1 MCVHALPFFC
11 LFVSVC
17 MHDGM
22 CVADVCGARA
32 QMQMRVFLCT
42 SVVRVCK
49 HVHAP
54 MHVCV
59 VGVYMSG
66 RLYIQICL
74 CASMYM
80 GMCICVSFLCASVCV
95 HVCVHV
101 YESMSVC
108 VTFMCVCTNIY
119 AYVCACMHVYAWAA
133 CV

>member
-1 MCVHALPFFC
+1 
-11 LFVSVC
+11 

-22 CVADVCGARA
+22 CVADVHGARA

-74 CASMYM
+74 CASIYM
-80 GMCICVSFLCASVCV
+80 GMCICMFFLCASVCV
-95 HVCVHV
+95 HVYVHV
-101 YESMSVC
+101 YESMSVLHL
-108 VTFMCVCTNIY
+108 CVCVQTNMLM
-119 AYVCACMHVYAWAA
+119 YVHVYVNLHESMQA
-133 CV
+133 CAHVCT